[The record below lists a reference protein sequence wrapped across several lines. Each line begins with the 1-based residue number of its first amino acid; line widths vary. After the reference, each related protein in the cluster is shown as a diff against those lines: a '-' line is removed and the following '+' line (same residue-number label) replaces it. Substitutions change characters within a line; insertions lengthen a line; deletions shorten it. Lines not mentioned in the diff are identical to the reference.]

1 MRALPVVLTALSFIA
16 PANAQLAS
24 PNELGVAMGHVHL
37 NVSDV
42 ELHRQIWIDHFDA
55 VPLEREGLTGV
66 KIPGMILLFRQQEP
80 SGPSEG
86 SVLDHFGLKVRSRA
100 EIVDRWR
107 AAGMEV
113 GRQFTGAA
121 GFPNAYVLAP
131 DGVKIELQQDVGQP
145 EIAIAHHLHYFK
157 PDHLT
162 LREWYIETFSA
173 VASNRGQVDTAD
185 IPGINLSFS
194 ALRQRGPDPVAA
206 RVETRGRA
214 IDHIGFEIRNL
225 EAFCKQLEAKG
236 IVFDRPYRENPDI
249 GVATAFFTDPFGV
262 YVELTEGLRQY

>member
-1 MRALPVVLTALSFIA
+1 MKRLPLILLAMSIIA
-16 PANAQLAS
+16 PVSGQLVP
-24 PNELGVAMGHVHL
+24 PNELGIAMGHVHL

-55 VPLEREGLTGV
+55 VPLQREGLTGV
-66 KIPGMILLFRQQEP
+66 KMPGMILLFRRQEP

-86 SVLDHFGLKVRSRA
+86 SVVDHFGLKVRSRA

-113 GRQFTGAA
+113 GREFTGAA

-131 DGVKIELQQDVGQP
+131 DGVKIELQQDVEQP
-145 EIAIAHHLHYFK
+145 EIAIAHHLHFMK
-157 PDHLT
+157 PDFSE
-162 LREWYIETFSA
+162 LRSWYIETFSA
-173 VASNRGQVDTAD
+173 VPSMRGRINTAD

-194 ALRQRGPDPVAA
+194 SRRGPDAVA
-206 RVETRGRA
+206 VGNKGRA
-214 IDHIGFEIRNL
+214 LDHIGFEVSNL

-236 IVFDRPYRENPDI
+236 IVFDSPYRENPDI

>member
-1 MRALPVVLTALSFIA
+1 MRTLPVVLAALSFIA
-16 PANAQLAS
+16 PVSAQLAA

-55 VPLEREGLTGV
+55 VPLEREDLTGV
-66 KIPGMILLFRQQEP
+66 KIPGMILLLRLQAP
-80 SGPSEG
+80 TGPSEG
-86 SVLDHFGLKVRSRA
+86 TVLDHFGLKVRSRA

-131 DGVKIELQQDVGQP
+131 DGIKIELQEDLTQP
-145 EIAIAHHLHYFK
+145 ELAIAHHLHYFK
-157 PDHLT
+157 PDHLSV
-162 LREWYIETFSA
+162 RAWYIEMFSA
-173 VASNRGQVDTAD
+173 VAGNRGQVDTAD

-194 ALRQRGPDPVAA
+194 PLRQRGPNPIAA
-206 RVETRGRA
+206 RVGTRGRS
-214 IDHIGFEIRNL
+214 IDHIGFEVTNL
-225 EAFCKQLEAKG
+225 EAFCKQLEANG

-262 YVELTEGLRQY
+262 YIELTEGLRQY